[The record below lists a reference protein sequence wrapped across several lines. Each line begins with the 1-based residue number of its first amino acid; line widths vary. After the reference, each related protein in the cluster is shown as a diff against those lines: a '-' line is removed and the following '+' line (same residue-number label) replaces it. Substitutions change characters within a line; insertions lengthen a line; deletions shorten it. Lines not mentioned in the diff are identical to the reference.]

1 MYYSLS
7 MNSLETKEKH
17 FMQKMEKA
25 IMYFLY
31 IIFIGVF
38 ALIAW
43 SGSIREGLI
52 MVPIAAITI
61 PMTKWG
67 IKWQNDR
74 YVRSAKNVDD
84 IAILSQ
90 KVNELEKQIE
100 ELKDK

>member
-7 MNSLETKEKH
+7 MNSLETKEKY
-17 FMQKMEKA
+17 FVQRMEKA

-52 MVPIAAITI
+52 MIPIAAITI
-61 PMTKWG
+61 PMAKWG
-67 IKWQNDR
+67 FKWQNDR
-74 YVRSAKNVDD
+74 FVRSAKNVDD
-84 IAILSQ
+84 IEILSQ
-90 KVNELEKQIE
+90 KINELEKQIE
-100 ELKDK
+100 KLENK